1 MFEIITPLV
10 DTDMTRGRMDDAVKM
25 SPNGLARE
33 VIRNMEKDR
42 YEIKPG
48 RAKVMLFLNRVFPS
62 LLGKAF
68 GKR

>member
-1 MFEIITPLV
+1 
-10 DTDMTRGRMDDAVKM
+10 MDDAVKM
-25 SPNGLARE
+25 SPDTLARE
-33 VIRNMEKDR
+33 VIRDMEKDR

-48 RAKVMLFLNRVFPS
+48 RAKLMLFLDRVFPS

>member
-1 MFEIITPLV
+1 
-10 DTDMTRGRMDDAVKM
+10 
-25 SPNGLARE
+25 
-33 VIRNMEKDR
+33 MEKDC

-48 RAKVMLFLNRVFPS
+48 RAKFMLFLNRVVPS